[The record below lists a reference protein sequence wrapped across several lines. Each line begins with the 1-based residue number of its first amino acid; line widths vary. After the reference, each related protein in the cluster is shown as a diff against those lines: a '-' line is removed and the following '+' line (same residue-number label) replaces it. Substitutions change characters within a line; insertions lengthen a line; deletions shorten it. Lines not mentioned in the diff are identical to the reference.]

1 MKTFA
6 IAICAPSGVGKT
18 TVARALVDESDDL
31 IFSVS
36 VTTRAPRPGEQAGID
51 YEFVSRQDF
60 ESMIAQ
66 KALLEWAEV
75 HGDLYG
81 TPCSNLELAERQGKI
96 LLLDI
101 DVQGAEQVVEA
112 QPDTVTIFLLPPSYT
127 ALIERLRGRAS
138 EDAVRLRRRM
148 ETARAELEDVSS
160 FQYAV
165 VNDQLPQTVALIR
178 SIIVAERQLLTRRA
192 AEVEDL
198 RTSLLEALEKEA
210 S

>member
-81 TPCSNLELAERQGKI
+81 TPRSNLELAERQGKI

-178 SIIVAERQLLTRRA
+178 SIIVAERQRLTRRA

-198 RTSLLEALEKEA
+198 RTSLLETLEKEA